1 MPGMRCFWRIA
12 WLMVAAL
19 LPARGAEP
27 AAASYPELKTRD
39 GKVFH
44 DCRVVRAE
52 PDALVVEHRGG
63 VARLSL
69 FDLPESVQQ
78 AHGFDPFAAMEFY
91 KARAEWQRELKW
103 KMFWEKQAHEAD
115 QAKAADL
122 EATLRTAQAEWVP
135 VEATILQRLGDDA
148 VLARC
153 RRVVF
158 ERTRAKSTL
167 GFDIEGPP
175 KRKLVDFG
183 EAAIVLRMVVP
194 GEIGA
199 EWKGYVNPVSEGTHA
214 FRYRGTPQSAAAH
227 RAAPVSR

>member
-1 MPGMRCFWRIA
+1 MAEMRCFWGQVCLI
-12 WLMVAAL
+12 VAAL
-19 LPARGAEP
+19 LPAKGAEP
-27 AAASYPELKTRD
+27 AAVSYTELKTRD

-44 DCRVVRAE
+44 DCKVVRTE

-69 FDLPESVQQ
+69 FDLPEAVQQ

-91 KARAEWQRELKW
+91 KARADWQQDLKW
-103 KMFWEKQAHEAD
+103 KLFWEKQAHEAD

-122 EATLRTAQAEWVP
+122 EAMLRTAEAEWVP
-135 VEATILQRLGDDA
+135 VEATVIQRLGDGA

-175 KRKLVDFG
+175 RRKLVDFG
-183 EAAIVLRMVVP
+183 DGAIVLRMVAPV
-194 GEIGA
+194 EIGA
-199 EWKGYVNPVSEGTHA
+199 DWKGYVNPVSDGAHA
-214 FRYRGTPQSAAAH
+214 FTYRGVPQSASAH
-227 RAAPVSR
+227 RAAPLAR